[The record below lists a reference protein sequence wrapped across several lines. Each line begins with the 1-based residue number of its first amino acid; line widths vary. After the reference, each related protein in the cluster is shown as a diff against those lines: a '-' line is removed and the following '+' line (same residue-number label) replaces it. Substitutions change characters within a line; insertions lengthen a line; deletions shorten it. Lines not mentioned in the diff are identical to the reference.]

1 MKKYVRKAILLTITL
16 VLVGASPVQMVA
28 AVAVEQSNLKSSTQ
42 DKTKKAALLDKVFKM
57 PKRQSKV
64 NASADTDKAPAEVQL
79 EPKVDPVP
87 EPEKPVVAQKEK
99 VSEPTL
105 APQLKATETT
115 TGTYGTSPWTL
126 DPDTGVLEFGA
137 GTLAGG
143 EINGAAAF
151 ASYVS
156 MIKEIKFSTG
166 AKLPSSCQMMFAN
179 LSSLKKFESANLDTS
194 GVANMNYMFY
204 NSKATMLDVSAFDT
218 SAVTEMNSMFH
229 YSAATTLDV
238 SGFDTSVV
246 TDMSYMFSSSK
257 ATTINMSG
265 FDTSAVTNM
274 RGMFSYSAA
283 TTLDLSGFDT
293 SVVTDMSYM
302 FSSSKATTLD
312 LSNFDTSAV
321 TGMRDMFRY
330 SAATTLDVS
339 GFDTSAVTDMGGM
352 FSDLAATTLDVSSF
366 DTSSVTNMS
375 AMFGYSAATTL
386 DLSNFDTSA
395 VTDMSAMFCYS
406 AATTINLSNFNTSAV
421 TNMANMFQS
430 STAWTLDVSDFDT
443 SEVTNMKSMFQS
455 SKATTVDV
463 CGFDTSK
470 VSDMYYMFAFSNATM
485 LDLSTFDTSEVTDM
499 SGMFYGLEVTTLD
512 LSTFDT
518 GKVTNMRNMFAQSK
532 ATTLNL
538 SNFNTSSITNMSS
551 MFYYSDATTIDVS
564 SFDTSLVNNMSYM
577 FYQSKV
583 PALDLSHFT
592 FAQECDTT
600 NMLYVY
606 SHSLWKLTL
615 GANQTFN
622 SNANIQ
628 NPSVGSTI
636 PGAGSDYVSGNRWQI
651 VGEGTD
657 HAPTGAL
664 ISGTD
669 IPSDSRAVTT
679 TYVWEHREKWRGVN
693 GNSPWY
699 LNPDDGVLT
708 FYKSEDSSPTVL
720 SESVSNN
727 LNNTFGWRAELPELV
742 TAIRFEDDVAA
753 PVNSNQLFSDLE
765 NLQSFDDTNL
775 DTSNVEDMSSMFAY
789 SAGLST
795 LDLSHFN
802 TDKVENMENMFGG
815 LSSLTALNIESF
827 NTSNVTDM
835 SYMFSDT
842 SLSSLDLSHFNTD
855 KVENMACMFLMMPN
869 LTALD
874 LSSFNTSNVTD
885 MFGMFAVNGLKHLNL
900 SHFDTARVENMQVM
914 FVGASLETLDISS
927 FDLSGLKELN
937 SEEGGIG
944 VTSPVAFM
952 FSSWQAL
959 DPESDQGSNL
969 WQVKLG
975 EQTVFPDDPGFEAA
989 PAAGTTI
996 PSTSY
1001 VTNDAAWQIVGNGT
1015 VLNPKGDKVSTTA
1028 MWDEAVRPVTYVWAN
1043 QNQASPSIV
1052 SVDNLNFGTLSLA
1065 NTSLTPTATNMAT
1078 GNLKLGDLDGTYQ
1091 VSVAQAADWEI
1102 GTGGQTI
1109 SSDYLPIKYGDTSL
1123 ASGTATFV
1131 SGDTEDAVVT
1141 ELDVKFNHATG
1152 KNFTLDLRGSGN
1164 LSPALGETL
1173 TTTMTWTLSDTPE

>member
-16 VLVGASPVQMVA
+16 LLVSASPVQMVA
-28 AVAVEQSNLKSSTQ
+28 AVAAEQSNLKSSTQ

-57 PKRQSKV
+57 PKRQSEV
-64 NASADTDKAPAEVQL
+64 NISADNDKAPAEVQP
-79 EPKVDPVP
+79 EPKADPMP
-87 EPEKPVVAQKEK
+87 EPEKPDAAQKEK
-99 VSEPTL
+99 ISEPTL
-105 APQLKATETT
+105 APQLKATETI
-115 TGTYGTSPWTL
+115 TGTYGTSPYTL

-143 EINGAAAF
+143 AINNATEF
-151 ASYVS
+151 ASYIS
-156 MIKEIKFSTG
+156 MIKEIKFLSG
-166 AKLPSSCQMMFAN
+166 AKLPSNSSDMFRS
-179 LSSLKKFESANLDTS
+179 LSSLEKFDSANLDTS
-194 GVANMNYMFY
+194 DVTTMVRMFY
-204 NSKATMLDVSAFDT
+204 D
-218 SAVTEMNSMFH
+218 
-229 YSAATTLDV
+229 SAATTIDV
-238 SGFDTSVV
+238 
-246 TDMSYMFSSSK
+246 
-257 ATTINMSG
+257 SG
-265 FDTSAVTNM
+265 FDTSAVTDM
-274 RGMFSYSAA
+274 SRMFYSSAA
-283 TTLDLSGFDT
+283 TTIDVSG
-293 SVVTDMSYM
+293 
-302 FSSSKATTLD
+302 
-312 LSNFDTSAV
+312 FDTSAV
-321 TGMRDMFRY
+321 TDMSAMFY
-330 SAATTLDVS
+330 DSAATTIDVSGFDTSAVTDMSRMFYSSAATTIDVSGFDTSAVTDMSAMFYDSAATTIDVSGFDTSAVTDMSSMFSNSAATTIDVSGFDTSAVTDMSSMFSSSDATPIDVSSFDTSAVTDMSHMFYSSATTTIDVSGFDTSTVIDMSYMFCHSEATTIDVS
-339 GFDTSAVTDMGGM
+339 GFDTSAVTDMGDM
-352 FSDLAATTLDVSSF
+352 FD
-366 DTSSVTNMS
+366 
-375 AMFGYSAATTL
+375 GSAATTI
-386 DLSNFDTSA
+386 DVSGFDTSA
-395 VTDMSAMFCYS
+395 VTNMIYMFYYS
-406 AATTINLSNFNTSAV
+406 AATTI
-421 TNMANMFQS
+421 
-430 STAWTLDVSDFDT
+430 D
-443 SEVTNMKSMFQS
+443 
-455 SKATTVDV
+455 
-463 CGFDTSK
+463 
-470 VSDMYYMFAFSNATM
+470 
-485 LDLSTFDTSEVTDM
+485 
-499 SGMFYGLEVTTLD
+499 
-512 LSTFDT
+512 
-518 GKVTNMRNMFAQSK
+518 
-532 ATTLNL
+532 
-538 SNFNTSSITNMSS
+538 I
-551 MFYYSDATTIDVS
+551 S
-564 SFDTSLVNNMSYM
+564 SFDTSLVTDMRYM

-583 PALDLSHFT
+583 LSLDLSHFT
-592 FAQECDTT
+592 FNSECDVD
-600 NMLYVY
+600 NMLYT
-606 SHSLWKLTL
+606 HSGNLWKLTL

-622 SNANIQ
+622 SDANIQ

-636 PGAGSDYVSGNRWQI
+636 PGTSDYVSGNRWQI
-651 VGEGTD
+651 VGDGTD

-664 ISGTD
+664 ISGYD

-720 SESVSNN
+720 AESVYNN
-727 LNNTFGWRAELPELV
+727 LISTFGWSTELPKLV

-753 PVNSNQLFSDLE
+753 PVNSSYLFSDLE

-775 DTSNVEDMSSMFAY
+775 DTSNVEDMSGMFAY
-789 SAGLST
+789 ASQLST

-802 TDKVENMENMFGG
+802 TDKVEYMDTMFGG

-827 NTSNVTDM
+827 NTSNVTNM
-835 SYMFSDT
+835 GYMFVET

-855 KVENMACMFLMMPN
+855 KVENMSCMFLMMPN

-885 MFGMFAVNGLKHLNL
+885 MFGMFALNGLKHLDL

-914 FVGASLETLDISS
+914 FVAASLETLDISS
-927 FDLSGLKELN
+927 FDLSGLKEVN
-937 SEEGGIG
+937 PDEGGIG

-959 DPESDQGSNL
+959 DPESDQESNL

-1015 VLNPKGDKVSTTA
+1015 VLNPKGDKVSTTE
-1028 MWDEAVRPVTYVWAN
+1028 MWDDAIRPVTYVWAN
-1043 QNQASPSIV
+1043 KNQASPSIV
-1052 SVDNLNFGTLSLA
+1052 SVDALNFVTLSLA

-1078 GNLKLGDLDGTYQ
+1078 GNLKLGDLDGNYH
-1091 VSVAQAADWEI
+1091 VSVAQAANWEI

-1123 ASGTATFV
+1123 ASGIATFV
-1131 SGDTEDAVVT
+1131 SGETEDAVVT